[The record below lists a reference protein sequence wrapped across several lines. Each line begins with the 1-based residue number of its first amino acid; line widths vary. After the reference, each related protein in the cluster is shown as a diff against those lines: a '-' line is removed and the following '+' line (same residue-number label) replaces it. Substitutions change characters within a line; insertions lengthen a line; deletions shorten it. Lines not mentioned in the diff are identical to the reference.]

1 MALKKENFDLLDI
14 AKSQVVNFQ
23 KGWNK
28 NARESALA
36 RLINMG
42 LPNHRDEY
50 WKYTNPGDLISG
62 NVSVPSVKNLED
74 ANSFPEINA
83 LKIVFCDG
91 IFNSELSDDLTTEN
105 ISISRLSDAED
116 LHWAQ
121 NYYGT
126 LEKQGKYL

>member
-42 LPNHRDEY
+42 LPNI
-50 WKYTNPGDLISG
+50 GM
-62 NVSVPSVKNLED
+62 
-74 ANSFPEINA
+74 
-83 LKIVFCDG
+83 
-91 IFNSELSDDLTTEN
+91 N
-105 ISISRLSDAED
+105 IGSIQIQAI
-116 LHWAQ
+116 
-121 NYYGT
+121 
-126 LEKQGKYL
+126 

>member
-50 WKYTNPGDLISG
+50 WKYTNPSDLISE
-62 NVSVPSVKNLED
+62 KEFLAQQQD
-74 ANSFPEINA
+74 ASM
-83 LKIVFCDG
+83 L
-91 IFNSELSDDLTTEN
+91 
-105 ISISRLSDAED
+105 
-116 LHWAQ
+116 
-121 NYYGT
+121 
-126 LEKQGKYL
+126 

>member
-50 WKYTNPGDLISG
+50 WLSLIH
-62 NVSVPSVKNLED
+62 
-74 ANSFPEINA
+74 I
-83 LKIVFCDG
+83 
-91 IFNSELSDDLTTEN
+91 
-105 ISISRLSDAED
+105 
-116 LHWAQ
+116 
-121 NYYGT
+121 
-126 LEKQGKYL
+126 